1 MIDNAAVLAC
11 FKGLPRSRSDVPSK
25 EYILSLDNAKPT
37 SEKFVIAD
45 LDPTTLFVQP
55 QVTEWLREQLAKFH
69 DSNTY
74 EPPRREDRPQ

>member
-1 MIDNAAVLAC
+1 L
-11 FKGLPRSRSDVPSK
+11 RSDVPSK

>member
-1 MIDNAAVLAC
+1 MSFC
-11 FKGLPRSRSDVPSK
+11 RSDVPSK

-55 QVTEWLREQLAKFH
+55 QVTEWLKEQLAKFH

>member
-1 MIDNAAVLAC
+1 MPCGMAHGVFNVNSASC
-11 FKGLPRSRSDVPSK
+11 SDVPSK

-55 QVTEWLREQLAKFH
+55 QVTEWLKEQLAKFH